1 MECVACLMAEP
12 LENWL
17 VDDVAATNIRQP
29 PMFGKEPA
37 AASEP
42 QLERTARTALTIAM
56 EEDDDI

>member
-1 MECVACLMAEP
+1 MAKL

>member
-1 MECVACLMAEP
+1 MAEP